1 MLNHWHY
8 RIWQVTHLR
17 IKGSLNYRQNV
28 SKISVHYSQH
38 TKNLI
43 QVSNTINTRLRELMI
58 DSAGIR
64 TDVND
69 GITNLLVS
77 NAVPQPHS
85 WGN

>member
-1 MLNHWHY
+1 M
-8 RIWQVTHLR
+8 
-17 IKGSLNYRQNV
+17 
-28 SKISVHYSQH
+28 SKISVHYSQY

-64 TDVND
+64 TDVSD

-85 WGN
+85 RGN